1 MSITDLCGSL
11 KSFSDLKKHPV
22 KVRYTEST
30 ELKAGA
36 WFRMT
41 LSRHSDAN
49 GPWFLDCRKV
59 FLRFKMKI
67 TESGTTKCFIDGP
80 TAAVVIDRLKIVC
93 GSTVLC
99 DIVNHSLL
107 ATLLESIHH
116 SNATE
121 SVALRSLRGH
131 GTLAQRK
138 VWGESDSKEYII
150 PVSPIGTLLNS
161 KCLLPLNNMNDL
173 HIEFYLGS
181 AQSVLGCESGTVGT
195 YSLFD
200 VEMHSTYLSSKSIQ
214 SYFSSN
220 PIAISCTDY
229 SYRFNGGVNGLTNML
244 KISSSYTSLNSIL
257 GYFRAGIVSTCPVD
271 KRMTALDSNVVA
283 STQFFV
289 NNIAM
294 YDIPIVGTPQQFQQF
309 LEAFPDIEQSDYYT
323 DFGSASQYLICVNL
337 RASPKE
343 FHHVVTSGTSTSTLN
358 SDLCLQLNLAYAL
371 GIDAALESF
380 LCADVTIH
388 AVGKDFHVKYCE
400 KYINS
405 LF

>member
-22 KVRYTEST
+22 KVIYTECT

-138 VWGESDSKEYII
+138 KWGESDAQEYII
-150 PVSPIGTLLNS
+150 PVCPVGCILNS
-161 KCLLPLNNMNDL
+161 ACLLPLNQINDL
-173 HIEFYLGS
+173 HCEFYLGS

-200 VEMHSTYLSSKSIQ
+200 VELHSTYLSSKSIQ

-257 GYFRAGIVSTCPVD
+257 GYFRAGITTAFPAN
-271 KRMTALDSNVVA
+271 KRTTSLGSDVVA
-283 STQFFV
+283 SYQFFV
-289 NNIAM
+289 NNMAM
-294 YDIPIVGTPQQFQQF
+294 YDVPLVGTPQQFQQF
-309 LEAFPDIEQSDYYT
+309 LEAFPSIEQSDYYT
-323 DFGSASQYLICVNL
+323 DFSDSSQYVICVNL

-358 SDLCLQLNLAYAL
+358 SDLCLQLNLV
-371 GIDAALESF
+371 GTGGSDVALESF
-380 LCADVTIH
+380 LCADVVLH
-388 AVGKDFHVKYCE
+388 MVVKDLHVKY
-400 KYINS
+400 
-405 LF
+405 